1 LLQSEGSRGYAYWV
15 CHTLAT
21 LDRKLI
27 LERDGVSLKLV
38 AQTGLLRARD
48 CLQKCVERET
58 EDVWVLN
65 LLGLLYEQEGLLSQA
80 EKMLSR

>member
-1 LLQSEGSRGYAYWV
+1 M
-15 CHTLAT
+15 
-21 LDRKLI
+21 
-27 LERDGVSLKLV
+27 SLKLV
-38 AQTGLLRARD
+38 AQAGLLRARD

-80 EKMLSR
+80 EKTFSR